1 TAPITMN
8 YALHEGLRLFMEE
21 GLENR
26 AKRHERHHR
35 ALVAGVEAMGLQ
47 MKVAPEDR
55 LWTLNAV
62 SIPEG
67 IDDLR
72 VRNRL
77 LEESNIE
84 IGGGL
89 GALKGK
95 IWRVGLMGAGSHQ
108 NNVLLLL
115 AGLEKALKAEGF
127 KVKDSGVSAAIGF
140 YSEN

>member
-1 TAPITMN
+1 MN
-8 YALHEGLRLFMEE
+8 YGLHEALRIVAEE
-21 GLENR
+21 GHESR
-26 AKRHERHHR
+26 ATRHRRNHL

-47 MKVAPEDR
+47 MQVAPEDR

-62 SIPEG
+62 KIPEG

-77 LEESNIE
+77 LEEFNLE

-89 GALKGK
+89 GAFKGK
-95 IWRVGLMGAGSHQ
+95 VWRVGLMGIGSHE
-108 NNVLLLL
+108 NNVFLFL
-115 AGLEKALKAEGF
+115 AALERSLKAEGF
-127 KVKDSGVSAAIGF
+127 KIRDSGVGAAAQS